1 MNARCLSQ
9 SALFNVLLN
18 FEGLKEYSPSEAR
31 DFFEI
36 MVAIILSRNCL
47 PEYRPEL
54 LRRCYR
60 LANEMDTTTFEDLE
74 DIYEFSAERMQ
85 L

>member
-1 MNARCLSQ
+1 MNTRLIAKL
-9 SALFNVLLN
+9 ALYNLFIN
-18 FEGLKEYSPSEAR
+18 FEELKDLSPSEAR

-60 LANEMDTTTFEDLE
+60 LANEMDESTFEDLD
-74 DIYEFSAERMQ
+74 DIYAFSEEHMR